1 MKQVQEADGCHLQK
15 EKEAHDLLLDVEVM
29 EFRGKARINR
39 G

>member
-15 EKEAHDLLLDVEVM
+15 EKEAHDLLLNEVM